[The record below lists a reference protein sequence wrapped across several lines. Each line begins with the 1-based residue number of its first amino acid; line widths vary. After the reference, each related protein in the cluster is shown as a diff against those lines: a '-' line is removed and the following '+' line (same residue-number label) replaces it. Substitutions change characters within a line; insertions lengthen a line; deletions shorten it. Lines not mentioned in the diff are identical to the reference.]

1 MVCVNTKFKD
11 INMKPFLFFLSLF
24 GLSACTEISPV
35 VPSLGDKKVLVEEF
49 TGVRCVNCPAGAAE
63 LENLKSIY
71 GDRLVIVSIHAGDF
85 APPYSDSKFDF
96 RTAEGTALEAWL
108 GVPLGYP
115 TAVVNRKKFDGQ
127 RSLQVTKANWAGLIA
142 EESKT
147 TSLLNVGI
155 NKKYTKDTR
164 DLTMTVTLVPTD
176 KLPDDLRLSVLL
188 TENDISDQQET
199 PQGKKSDYLHKHI
212 LRRVLSG
219 DAKGVVL
226 NGALSWTGN
235 FKVPTNWVAEKCH
248 LVIIAH
254 RGGDVKDV
262 LQVSEI
268 KLID

>member
-1 MVCVNTKFKD
+1 
-11 INMKPFLFFLSLF
+11 MKRIIFFLSTIAF
-24 GLSACTEISPV
+24 AACTEISPI

-85 APPYSDSKFDF
+85 APPYSDSKYDF
-96 RTAEGTALEAWL
+96 RTTEGTALEAWL

-127 RSLQVTKANWAGLIA
+127 RSVQVTKANWAGLIA
-142 EESKT
+142 DESKT
-147 TSLLNVGI
+147 VSLLNLAI
-155 NKKYTKDTR
+155 NKKYINDTR
-164 DLTMTVTLVPTD
+164 DLAITVTLIPTE

-188 TENDISDQQET
+188 TENDVVDQQET
-199 PQGKKSDYLHKHI
+199 PQGKKSDYNHKHV
-212 LRRVLSG
+212 LRRVISG

-235 FKVPTNWVAEKCH
+235 FKVPTTWVSEKCQ
-248 LVIIAH
+248 LVVVAH
-254 RGGDVKDV
+254 RGSDIKDV

-268 KLID
+268 KLMD

>member
-1 MVCVNTKFKD
+1 
-11 INMKPFLFFLSLF
+11 MKRMIFFLSLMAF
-24 GLSACTEISPV
+24 AACTEISPV

-71 GDRLVIVSIHAGDF
+71 GDRLVVVSIHAGDF
-85 APPYSDSKFDF
+85 APPYSDSKYDF
-96 RTAEGTALEAWL
+96 RTTEGTALEAWL

-127 RSLQVTKANWAGLIA
+127 RSLQVTKANWAGLVA
-142 EESKT
+142 EESKAA
-147 TSLLNVGI
+147 SLLNLAI
-155 NKKYTKDTR
+155 NKKYTKDSR

-176 KLPDDLRLSVLL
+176 KLPDDMRLSVLL
-188 TENDISDQQET
+188 TENDVVDQQET
-199 PQGKKSDYLHKHI
+199 PQGKKSDYSHKHV

-235 FKVPTNWVAEKCH
+235 FKVPNTWMAEKCQVV
-248 LVIIAH
+248 VIVH
-254 RGGDVKDV
+254 RGGDIKDV

-268 KLID
+268 KLMD